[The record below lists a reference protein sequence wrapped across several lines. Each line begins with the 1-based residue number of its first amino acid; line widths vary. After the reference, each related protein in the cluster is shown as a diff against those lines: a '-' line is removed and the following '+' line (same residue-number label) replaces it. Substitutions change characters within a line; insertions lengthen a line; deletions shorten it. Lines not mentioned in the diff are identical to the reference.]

1 VVRAGLEAL
10 AELVSRVARVEPVA
24 RVARAGLVSQV
35 GRVELVVRVALARL
49 VVPVALELNPV
60 AELELDLVEVELAH
74 GLVAVHPKNKSA
86 TAARRRGLV
95 RVPKKAEDTVVVAAV
110 TTRALAAIEVAR
122 AWAAVA

>member
-10 AELVSRVARVEPVA
+10 AELVSRVARVELVARVARVELVA

-35 GRVELVVRVALARL
+35 VRAGL

-60 AELELDLVEVELAH
+60 AELELDPVAVELAH
-74 GLVAVHPKNKSA
+74 ALVAVHPKNKSA

-95 RVPKKAEDTVVVAAV
+95 RVPKKAEDT
-110 TTRALAAIEVAR
+110 
-122 AWAAVA
+122 AAVAAATTREPVATEVAGAWVAAE